1 VTTRFEE
8 VREDV
13 DGGDDTLDDDCVTI
27 VLSEDFCDVTRS
39 EMLAA
44 SFGSTSSAK
53 EAGDAGREDTMQCVE
68 REVNGAV
75 TDPSKD
81 SFGIMTTSFCG
92 ETRDEFRNDGLKHC
106 EMDGDGTLLGY
117 LLTDMTESC
126 IELSG
131 FSGGSRWDLEESLV
145 GAGEESGK
153 APDILTELAGVDE
166 ATVVE
171 STMKSV
177 KVVSP
182 AVCDLSALR
191 LRIISSA
198 AYICSCASDRV
209 CGSRMTGWQTNT

>member
-1 VTTRFEE
+1 MTTRFEE
-8 VREDV
+8 VREDA
-13 DGGDDTLDDDCVTI
+13 DGGDDTLGDDCVTI
-27 VLSEDFCDVTRS
+27 VLLEDFCDVTRS
-39 EMLAA
+39 EILAA
-44 SFGSTSSAK
+44 SFASKGSAN
-53 EAGDAGREDTMQCVE
+53 EPGDAGREDTMQWVE
-68 REVNGAV
+68 RDVNGAV

-81 SFGIMTTSFCG
+81 SSGTMTTSFCG
-92 ETRDEFRNDGLKHC
+92 ETRDEFRDDGLEHC

-131 FSGGSRWDLEESLV
+131 FSGGSRWDLEQSLV

-182 AVCDLSALR
+182 AVCNLSALR
-191 LRIISSA
+191 L
-198 AYICSCASDRV
+198 
-209 CGSRMTGWQTNT
+209 